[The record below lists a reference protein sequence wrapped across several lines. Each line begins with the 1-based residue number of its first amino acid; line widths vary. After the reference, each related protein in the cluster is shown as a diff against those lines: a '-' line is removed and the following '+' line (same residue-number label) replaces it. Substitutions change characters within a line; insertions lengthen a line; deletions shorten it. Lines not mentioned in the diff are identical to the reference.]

1 MNNMNREKNDELS
14 QKRQR
19 HLNQCI
25 NAFETRLRSIA
36 VGRWRDQVSSF
47 QQKEYGAFKI
57 GRRLR

>member
-47 QQKEYGAFKI
+47 QQKE
-57 GRRLR
+57 